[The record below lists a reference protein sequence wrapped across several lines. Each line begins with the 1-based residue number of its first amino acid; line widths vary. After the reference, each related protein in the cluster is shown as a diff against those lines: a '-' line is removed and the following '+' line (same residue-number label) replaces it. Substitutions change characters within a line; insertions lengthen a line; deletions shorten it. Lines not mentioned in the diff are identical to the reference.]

1 MSSTVRRT
9 AAIAAAYL
17 AVLYIHGVAIA
28 LGERRLSCATH
39 APLYDV
45 VHNLQASGNVWALA
59 FTRINT
65 DWIVFALS
73 AAVVAALIV
82 HPQRQIVF
90 RRFLVFHGV
99 LAAIRSLAIWVT
111 TIPSPNPMCRG
122 RVMAANPFER
132 ALSLS
137 FDAIG
142 IPHEW
147 LGLGAGGITCCDI
160 VISGHAAVLVVDA
173 MLIGMAFRSTSIRVA
188 AWCLAAVGLA
198 SAIGVTRHYTVEIV
212 ITTVLAT
219 LVITSYRLAVRAG
232 VRGAVAW
239 IEQADLFGP
248 FTAIPAASV
257 IQSPRGLS
265 SVDS

>member
-1 MSSTVRRT
+1 MVSTVRRT

-17 AVLYIHGVAIA
+17 VVLYIHGVAIA
-28 LGERRLSCATH
+28 FGERRLSCATH

-45 VHNLQASGNVWALA
+45 VHNLQAAGNAWALA

-65 DWIVFALS
+65 DWVVFALS
-73 AAVVAALIV
+73 VGIIAALII

-99 LAAIRSLAIWVT
+99 LASIRALSIWVT

-122 RVMAANPFER
+122 RIMDANPFER

-142 IPHEW
+142 IPHTW

-173 MLIGMAFRSTSIRVA
+173 MLIGMAFRSTTVRVVAWCVA
-188 AWCLAAVGLA
+188 AIGLA
-198 SAIGVTRHYTVEIV
+198 SAISVTRHYTVEVV

-219 LVITSYRLAVRAG
+219 LVITSYRLAVRAKVG
-232 VRGAVAW
+232 GPIAW
-239 IEQADLFGP
+239 IEQADRFGP
-248 FTAIPAASV
+248 FTALGV
-257 IQSPRGLS
+257 QSPR
-265 SVDS
+265 VP